1 MRDAKQT
8 PRCPGWRRSSV
19 LALWTTLLFYG
30 LAAHAS
36 LGGDVAEPELLKVE
50 DAFRLT
56 TTLAGSDTVSAEWII
71 AEGYYLYRD
80 RIKFKSETPGVSLGS
95 PVLPPGKVKHD
106 EFFGEVETYRQ
117 AVAAQ
122 VPLIAEGGAMPA
134 EIQLSATYQG
144 CADVGVCYPP
154 HTQKLTLAAAP
165 PAADATS
172 FPPTQAD
179 AGGGFLSNLGEKL
192 GLKRKRQTEF
202 PPADKVFI
210 PSLTA
215 LDGNT
220 ILARWDI
227 ADGYYLYRDKFAFAA
242 VPNSGVTLGAPQS
255 PAGEFKADETFGRM
269 EVYHRDVEIRVPV
282 NRTTSEAVTFDV
294 EVKYQGCAD
303 AGFCYP
309 PEKKLLPVSLPAVLA
324 TTASATAA
332 GGSSS
337 GTRGYISEQDQ
348 FAQRL
353 QNDNLF
359 LTLAAFFGVGL
370 LLAFTPCVFPMI
382 PILSSIVAGQGVQ
395 TTTRKAL
402 SLSLAYVFAMALTY
416 TIAGVIAGLTGA
428 NLQAAFQDPW
438 IVGAFSLVFVALAL
452 SMFGFYELQVPSVL
466 QSKLTTLS
474 NQQQGGTLAGAAIMG
489 FLSALIVGPCVAAPL
504 AGALIYISQ
513 SGDAV
518 IGGLALFSLSMGM
531 GTPLLLIGT
540 SAGKLLP
547 RVGNWMNTVKATFG
561 VMLLALAVWMLGR
574 VIPAQVSM
582 LLWAVL
588 AIVVAVYL
596 GALRRVGPDASGW
609 QKLWQG
615 MGLVSLV
622 YGVILMLGVAS
633 GGADPLS
640 PLNHFAG
647 SSGGS
652 AANASVTE
660 SGNHLQFTRVKG
672 LDGLQRELAAASR
685 RGQPVLLDFYADW
698 CVSCK
703 EMERFTFSDSRVQ
716 AALANTHLIQA
727 DVTDNDDADQALLK
741 HVGIVG
747 PPAILFFDAQ
757 GSEQRQF
764 RVVGFMKPDE
774 FLEVTQLALVR

>member
-1 MRDAKQT
+1 MPNAKRVR
-8 PRCPGWRRSSV
+8 RCPGWRRLSV
-19 LALWTTLLFYG
+19 WALWALLLCHA
-30 LAAHAS
+30 LAAQAS
-36 LGGDVAEPELLKVE
+36 LGGDAAEPELLKVE

-56 TTLAGSDTVSAEWII
+56 TSLANPDTVSAEWVI

-80 RIKFKSETPGVSLGS
+80 RIKFKSDTPGVTLGA
-95 PVLPPGKVKHD
+95 PVLPPGKLKQD
-106 EFFGEVETYRQ
+106 EFFGEMETYRH
-117 AVAAQ
+117 AVTAQ
-122 VPLIAEGGAMPA
+122 VPIIVEGGAMPA

-144 CADVGVCYPP
+144 CADIGVCYPP
-154 HTQKLTLAAAP
+154 HTQKLTLAALAEP
-165 PAADATS
+165 ETTNFPA
-172 FPPTQAD
+172 TQTD
-179 AGGGFLSNLGEKL
+179 AGGGFLSNLSEKL

-210 PSLTA
+210 PSVTA

-242 VPNSGVTLGAPQS
+242 APNSGVTLGTPQS
-255 PAGEFKADETFGRM
+255 PPGEFKEDETFGRM
-269 EVYHRDVEIRVPV
+269 EVYHRAVEIRVPV
-282 NRTTSEAVTFDV
+282 NRTTSDGLAFDV

-324 TTASATAA
+324 TTSNAKPAGTPAS
-332 GGSSS
+332 GGAN
-337 GTRGYISEQDQ
+337 GYISEQDQ

-353 QNDNLF
+353 QSDNLF
-359 LTLAAFFGVGL
+359 ITLMAFYGVGL

-382 PILSSIVAGQGVQ
+382 PILSSIVAGQGIQ
-395 TTTRKAL
+395 TTTRKAF
-402 SLSLAYVFAMALTY
+402 SLSLAYVLAMALTY
-416 TIAGVIAGLTGA
+416 TIAGVVAGLTGA

-452 SMFGFYELQVPSVL
+452 SMFGFYELQVPSAL

-474 NQQQGGTLAGAAIMG
+474 NQQRSGTVAGAAIMG

-513 SGDAV
+513 SGDAI

-547 RVGNWMNTVKATFG
+547 RVGDWMNIVKASFG

-574 VIPAQVSM
+574 VIPGQVSM

-596 GALRRVGPDASGW
+596 GALRRVGPDANGW

-615 MGLVSLV
+615 LGLVSFV

-640 PLNHFAG
+640 PLGHWAKA
-647 SSGGS
+647 SGGT
-652 AANASVTE
+652 ANAAAAE
-660 SGNHLQFTRVKG
+660 STNHLPFTRVKG
-672 LDGLQRELAAASR
+672 LDGLQRELDAASR

-698 CVSCK
+698 CVACK
-703 EMERFTFSDSRVQ
+703 EMERFTFSDARVQ
-716 AALANTHLIQA
+716 AALANTHLVQA
-727 DVTDNDDADQALLK
+727 DVTENDEADQALLK

-747 PPAILFFDAQ
+747 PPAILFFDTQ
-757 GSEQRQF
+757 GTERRQF